1 MRRAWWFAGILGTA
15 AILGLIVPKSTAF
28 SNGVI
33 GLSGNPATN
42 KGGFCTNCHTGG
54 VAPFVVIAGPSPVA
68 AGSMNVYS
76 LQISGGQSTAGG
88 LDVSVDGGTLIASD
102 PGTHATTGEV
112 GPEITHDAPR
122 PVNMQG
128 RVIFSFTWQAPATPG
143 TYTFYGAG
151 NSVNLN
157 GNFNGDN
164 AATATFQVV
173 VEGAAGTPG
182 ETSDPALQP
191 LLATGYDDISGDI
204 SVSFA
209 TGCNT
214 DDNNIYYGPLSLV
227 STLGFTGEVCDVGI
241 AGTAAFNPGTGS
253 YFFLVVGNQA
263 LVEGSYGRDDGS
275 VERSPFVGNACG
287 EAQDLSASCTP

>member
-1 MRRAWWFAGILGTA
+1 MRRAWWFAAILGTA
-15 AILGLIVPKSTAF
+15 AILGLVVPKSTAR
-28 SNGVI
+28 SAGII

-42 KGGFCTNCHTGG
+42 SGNFCSNCHSGG
-54 VAPFVVIAGPSPVA
+54 IAPTVVIMGSSPVA
-68 AGSMNVYS
+68 AGSMNVYTM
-76 LQISGGQSTAGG
+76 QIIGGQATAGG
-88 LDVSVDGGTLIASD
+88 FNVSIDGGTLIASD
-102 PGTHATTGEV
+102 PGTHAMTGEI

-122 PVNMQG
+122 AAMLG
-128 RVIFSFTWQAPATPG
+128 RVIFNFTWQAPTAPG
-143 TYTFYGAG
+143 TYTIYGAG
-151 NSVNLN
+151 NSVDLN
-157 GNFNGDN
+157 GNFLGDS
-164 AATATFQVV
+164 ASTTTLQVV

-263 LVEGSYGRDDGS
+263 LAEGSYGRDGGS

>member
-1 MRRAWWFAGILGTA
+1 MRRAWWFAGILGSA
-15 AILGLIVPKSTAF
+15 AILGLVAPKSIAR
-28 SNGVI
+28 SAGII
-33 GLSGNPATN
+33 GLSGNPATSS
-42 KGGFCTNCHTGG
+42 GQFCTNCHSGG
-54 VAPFVVIAGPSPVA
+54 VVPTVVISGSSPVA
-68 AGSMNVYS
+68 AGSMNVYVM
-76 LQISGGQSTAGG
+76 QIIGGQSTAGG
-88 LDVSVDGGTLIASD
+88 LNVSVDGGTLIASD
-102 PGTHATTGEV
+102 SGTHTETGAI
-112 GPEITHDAPR
+112 GPEITHNAPR
-122 PVNMQG
+122 EVFLGPV
-128 RVIFSFTWQAPATPG
+128 VFSFTWEAPATPG
-143 TYTFYGAG
+143 TYTIYGAG

-164 AATATFQVV
+164 AATTTLQVV

-191 LLATGYDDISGDI
+191 LLATGYDGLSGDI

-263 LVEGSYGRDDGS
+263 LVEGSYGRDGGS
-275 VERSPFVGNACG
+275 VERSPFVGNTCG